1 MTFLK
6 NHSVL
11 CVLCVCFSL
20 LLSGCSEP
28 SSQSTKNTTAVDVSK
43 YPWVKEHKNHP
54 EWPLEIREEVYGDAD
69 TFSTPR
75 LMFWNKYKY
84 SAVRTLWSSRLDG
97 SDRRRIIPEEVFQ
110 KLESISIH
118 APARSPDNR
127 YIAIS
132 GYINDRATRQLYDTK
147 EKKLITMSSGGGYPW
162 FNWTSDSENV
172 IFYSDGKNFNY
183 NVPTGELTSRP
194 QIHHSGAA
202 FLLPGDKE
210 FLAVKHDGF
219 WIHKFNGEVVRKVN
233 FGFPR
238 KWEMLDHRISPDGKY
253 LAFMTHIRPKAHFH
267 WVNIANPEIEHSEKG
282 MGSNV
287 IFSLDK
293 DVTLKFGYNDFK
305 RPTSR
310 DEVPDIYSIMTKTN
324 ILTGE
329 KKITRVKEMGIWG
342 LDTLGPIAITN
353 VAAQGL

>member
-6 NHSVL
+6 NHSML
-11 CVLCVCFSL
+11 CALSVCFSL

-28 SSQSTKNTTAVDVSK
+28 SSQSSSQVEVDVAK
-43 YPWVKEHKNHP
+43 YPWAKEHQNHP
-54 EWPLEIREEVYGDAD
+54 EWPMEIREEVYGDAD

-84 SAVRTLWSSRLDG
+84 SEVRTLWSSRLDG

-147 EKKLITMSSGGGYPW
+147 EKKLITMSGGGGYPS
-162 FNWTSDSENV
+162 FNWTSDSDNV
-172 IFYSDGKNFNY
+172 IFYADGKHYNY
-183 NVPTGELTSRP
+183 QVSTATLTQRKIIYSEEL
-194 QIHHSGAA
+194 

-219 WIHKFNGEVVRKVN
+219 WIHKFDGEVIRKVD

-238 KWEMLDHRISPDGKY
+238 EWEMKNHRISPDGKY
-253 LAFMTHIRPKAHFH
+253 LAFMTQGRPKAHFH
-267 WVNIANPEIEHSEKG
+267 WVNIANPEVKHSEIG
-282 MGSNV
+282 EGNGV
-287 IFSLDK
+287 IFSSEEDYQLEF
-293 DVTLKFGYNDFK
+293 VAKFSKERGKNGFYPSK
-305 RPTSR
+305 RIIR
-310 DEVPDIYSIMTKTN
+310 TKN
-324 ILTGE
+324 IVTGE
-329 KKITRVKEMGIWG
+329 QAEAIVKENGIWG
-342 LDTLGPIAITN
+342 LDTLGPIAVTN
-353 VAAQGL
+353 LAVQGR

>member
-6 NHSVL
+6 NHSMFCAL
-11 CVLCVCFSL
+11 SVCFSL

-28 SSQSTKNTTAVDVSK
+28 SSQSSPQVEVDVAK
-43 YPWVKEHKNHP
+43 YPWAKEHKNHP

-75 LMFWNKYKY
+75 LMFWNKYKG
-84 SAVRTLWSSRLDG
+84 SDVRTLWSSRLDG

-132 GYINDRATRQLYDTK
+132 GYINDRAARQLYDTK
-147 EKKLITMSSGGGYPW
+147 EKKLITMSGGGGYPW

-183 NVPTGELTSRP
+183 HVPTGELTPRP

-210 FLAVKHDGF
+210 FLAIKHDGF

-238 KWEMLDHRISPDGKY
+238 KWRMKNHRISPDGKY
-253 LAFMTHIRPKAHFH
+253 LAFMTHARPKAHFH

-282 MGSNV
+282 EGGGV
-287 IFSLDK
+287 IFSLDEN
-293 DVTLKFGYNDFK
+293 VTLKFGFN
-305 RPTSR
+305 PMGEV
-310 DEVPDIYSIMTKTN
+310 DEFGKPVTYSIITRAN

-329 KKITRVKEMGIWG
+329 KRITRTKEMNIWG
-342 LDTLGPIAITN
+342 LNVLAPVAITN
-353 VAAQGL
+353 QKAQSN

>member
-1 MTFLK
+1 MTVLK
-6 NHSVL
+6 KHSML
-11 CVLCVCFSL
+11 CALSVCFSL

-28 SSQSTKNTTAVDVSK
+28 SSQSTTNTTAVDVAK
-43 YPWVKEHKNHP
+43 YPWAKEHKNHP

-84 SAVRTLWSSRLDG
+84 SEVRTLWSSRLDG
-97 SDRRRIIPEEVFQ
+97 SDRRRIIPEKVFQ

-147 EKKLITMSSGGGYPW
+147 EKKLITMSAGGGYPS
-162 FNWTSDSENV
+162 FNWTSDSDNV
-172 IFYSDGKNFNY
+172 IFYADGKHYNY
-183 NVPTGELTSRP
+183 NVSTATLTQRKIIYSDEL
-194 QIHHSGAA
+194 

-210 FLAVKHDGF
+210 FLAIKHDGF

-238 KWEMLDHRISPDGKY
+238 KWEMKNPQVSPDGKY
-253 LAFMTHIRPKAHFH
+253 LAFMTYGRKDFHFH
-267 WVNIANPEIEHSEKG
+267 WVNIANPEIEHSDKG
-282 MGSNV
+282 DGNGA
-287 IFSLDK
+287 IFSPKEDYQLEF
-293 DVTLKFGYNDFK
+293 VAKFSKEPSKNGFYPSK
-305 RPTSR
+305 RIIR
-310 DEVPDIYSIMTKTN
+310 TKN
-324 ILTGE
+324 IVTGE
-329 KKITRVKEMGIWG
+329 QAEALVKENGIWG

-353 VAAQGL
+353 LAAQSN

>member
-1 MTFLK
+1 MTFLR
-6 NHSVL
+6 NHSML
-11 CVLCVCFSL
+11 CALSVCFSL

-28 SSQSTKNTTAVDVSK
+28 SSQSSPQVEVDVAK
-43 YPWVKEHKNHP
+43 YPWAKEHKNHP

-84 SAVRTLWSSRLDG
+84 SEVYTLWSSKLDG
-97 SDRRRIIPEEVFQ
+97 SDRRRIIPEEIFNQ
-110 KLESISIH
+110 LEPAGLH
-118 APARSPDNR
+118 PPARSPDNR

-147 EKKLITMSSGGGYPW
+147 EKKLITMSGGGGFPW

-183 NVPTGELTSRP
+183 HVPTGELTSRP

-210 FLAVKHDGF
+210 FLAIKHDGF

-238 KWEMLDHRISPDGKY
+238 AWEMRNHRISPDGKY
-253 LAFMTHIRPKAHFH
+253 LAFMTHGRDDFHFH
-267 WVNIANPEIEHSEKG
+267 WVNIANPGIEHSEKG
-282 MGSNV
+282 EGNGV
-287 IFSLDK
+287 IFSPEEDYLLEYTIK
-293 DVTLKFGYNDFK
+293 HSKE
-305 RPTSR
+305 R
-310 DEVPDIYSIMTKTN
+310 DEKGFYLSERVIKTKN
-324 ILTGE
+324 IVTDEQLETLIKE
-329 KKITRVKEMGIWG
+329 KYIWG
-342 LDTLGPIAITN
+342 MRSLTPIAITN
-353 VAAQGL
+353 LVAQER

>member
-1 MTFLK
+1 MFSPK
-6 NHSVL
+6 RP
-11 CVLCVCFSL
+11 CVFALIFSL
-20 LLSGCSEP
+20 IVFLTGCSEP
-28 SSQSTKNTTAVDVSK
+28 SSQSSANTTAVNVAK
-43 YPWVKEHKNHP
+43 YPWAKEHKNHP

-84 SAVRTLWSSRLDG
+84 KYSEVRTLWSSRLDG

-147 EKKLITMSSGGGYPW
+147 EKKLITMSAGGGYPS
-162 FNWTSDSENV
+162 FNWTSDSGNV
-172 IFYSDGKNFNY
+172 IFYANGKHYNY
-183 NVPTGELTSRP
+183 NVSTATLTQRKIIYSDEL
-194 QIHHSGAA
+194 

-210 FLAVKHDGF
+210 FLAIKHDGF

-238 KWEMLDHRISPDGKY
+238 KWRMKNHRISPDGKY
-253 LAFMTHIRPKAHFH
+253 LAFMTHARPKAHFH
-267 WVNIANPEIEHSEKG
+267 WVNIANPEIGHSEKG
-282 MGSNV
+282 EGGGV
-287 IFSLDK
+287 IFSLDEN
-293 DVTLKFGYNDFK
+293 VTLKFGFN
-305 RPTSR
+305 PMGEV
-310 DEVPDIYSIMTKTN
+310 DELGKPVTYSIITRAN
-324 ILTGE
+324 ILTEE
-329 KKITRVKEMGIWG
+329 KRITRTKEMNIWG
-342 LDTLGPIAITN
+342 LNVLAPIAITN
-353 VAAQGL
+353 QKAQSN